1 LHAQQDLNS
10 SLNNQ
15 KKQLDDDLQ
24 QLRERNRDDAIE
36 IDKLSA

>member
-1 LHAQQDLNS
+1 LNS